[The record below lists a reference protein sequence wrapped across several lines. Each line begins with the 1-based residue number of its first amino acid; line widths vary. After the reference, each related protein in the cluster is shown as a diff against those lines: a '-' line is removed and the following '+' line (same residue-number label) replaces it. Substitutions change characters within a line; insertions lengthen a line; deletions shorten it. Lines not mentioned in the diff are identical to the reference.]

1 MKIERVSYQK
11 IFPLGQYI
19 NEKIGVD
26 ILVNDGDDPM
36 ELLKKASE
44 MVHEFHSKNEQSFP
58 VDTPVPVMQLQRVD
72 NSTDIEFQKVKSKL
86 EAAKKRGE
94 ALDILEQS
102 GFRYHKELKQ
112 IAESKPT
119 K

>member
-58 VDTPVPVMQLQRVD
+58 VDTPV
-72 NSTDIEFQKVKSKL
+72 
-86 EAAKKRGE
+86 KKRGE

>member
-58 VDTPVPVMQLQRVD
+58 VDHPVPVMQIERAD
-72 NSTDIEFQKVKSKL
+72 NSADLEFQLTKSNI
-86 EAAKKRGE
+86 EAAKTKKQ
-94 ALDILEQS
+94 ALDILNTS
-102 GFRYHKELKQ
+102 GFKYHKELKQ